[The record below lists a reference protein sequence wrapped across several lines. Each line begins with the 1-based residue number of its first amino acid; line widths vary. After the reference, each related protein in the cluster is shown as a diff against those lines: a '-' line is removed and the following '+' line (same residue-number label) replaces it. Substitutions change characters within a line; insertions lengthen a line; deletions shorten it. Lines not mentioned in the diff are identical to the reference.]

1 MYDPRPDDPNP
12 EASTIMLRT
21 FLATGL
27 LSGLLLTTA
36 CQSGP
41 AGGTSSPAPAP
52 ETPPTEAPDPPNG
65 AMEPDD
71 APAEEAEETPM
82 ESPAPGAVDG
92 DAPAVV
98 LDDGRN
104 LMSLDGLP
112 PRPTG
117 LTHPELPSGD
127 ATTADGVYSLE
138 QAARGAELV
147 KTTCA
152 ECHDP
157 EDWRERGFL
166 ARWSGESTYQLWY
179 YINDRMPYR
188 NPWSL
193 TRQQVTDALAY
204 ILYVNELPH
213 GAEEMGT
220 TEDDIDDYWIVW

>member
-1 MYDPRPDDPNP
+1 MASPD
-12 EASTIMLRT
+12 A
-21 FLATGL
+21 A
-27 LSGLLLTTA
+27 
-36 CQSGP
+36 
-41 AGGTSSPAPAP
+41 AGDGNM
-52 ETPPTEAPDPPNG
+52 PT
-65 AMEPDD
+65 
-71 APAEEAEETPM
+71 
-82 ESPAPGAVDG
+82 
-92 DAPAVV
+92 VV
-98 LDDGRN
+98 LEGGRD

-112 PRPTG
+112 PRPSG
-117 LTHPELPSGD
+117 LTHPELPPGD

-147 KTTCA
+147 KSTCA

-213 GAEEMGT
+213 GAQEMGT